1 MADLIARGEA
11 ILDEQRHRHLSRT
24 VEYRRGE
31 RAVSVQATAGSTS
44 FEQADE
50 AGLIHRVES
59 RDFLLR
65 AADLDLGDGPTL
77 PVAGDLVRET
87 VGVSARVY
95 EVNAMGGG
103 PSWAYSGRDGRVLR
117 VHTRLIRTELA

>member
-11 ILDEQRHRHLSRT
+11 MLDEQRHRHMTRA

-77 PVAGDLVRET
+77 PQAGDLLRDAAGGIV
-87 VGVSARVY
+87 RVY

-103 PSWAYSGRDGRVLR
+103 PPWAYSGRDGRVIR
-117 VHTRLIRTELA
+117 VHTRLIRTEPA